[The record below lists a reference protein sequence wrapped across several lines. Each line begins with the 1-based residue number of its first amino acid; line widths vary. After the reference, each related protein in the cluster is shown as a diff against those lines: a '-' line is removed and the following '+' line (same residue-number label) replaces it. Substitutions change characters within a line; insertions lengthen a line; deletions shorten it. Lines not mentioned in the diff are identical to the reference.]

1 MSSRGA
7 YTESA
12 NTTKTRSEL
21 LVRIQGAEDRGA
33 SDDRAIK
40 VAIMGTAPLNSVAGG
55 KVVGGK
61 GSANGAR
68 DFVEVR

>member
-1 MSSRGA
+1 
-7 YTESA
+7 
-12 NTTKTRSEL
+12 
-21 LVRIQGAEDRGA
+21 
-33 SDDRAIK
+33 
-40 VAIMGTAPLNSVAGG
+40 MGTAPLNSVAGG

>member
-1 MSSRGA
+1 VG
-7 YTESA
+7 
-12 NTTKTRSEL
+12 
-21 LVRIQGAEDRGA
+21 I
-33 SDDRAIK
+33 
-40 VAIMGTAPLNSVAGG
+40 APLNSVADG